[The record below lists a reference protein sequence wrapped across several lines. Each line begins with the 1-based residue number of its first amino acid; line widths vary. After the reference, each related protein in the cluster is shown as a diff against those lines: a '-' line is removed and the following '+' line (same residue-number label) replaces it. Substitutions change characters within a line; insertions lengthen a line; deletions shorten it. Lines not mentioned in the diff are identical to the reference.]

1 MEQYVKTLE
10 SRFLAIPI
18 LAIFGLFL
26 NEMEIVRIGT
36 AGLWVT
42 VAFFTVYS
50 LFVWANFKK
59 GLFSWS
65 KNSIFLWVA
74 QFGDILFLSV
84 IIYFLGSYQ
93 TIIIIV
99 LYYML
104 VINSFSPH
112 RYRLLTFLKANVSM
126 VCFGSI
132 LALEHLGY
140 LAHQD
145 VGTLFLNPFE
155 QGALLIFGTL
165 SINACAIFKI
175 NSESRLRQQAQ
186 AIQAVNETLEERV
199 SEQTKEL
206 KSANQEIKWQMEEL
220 KGAYKK
226 LVQSEKLASLGTMIG
241 GLYHEVFNP
250 LHQISLGNA
259 AFRKYSEYLFEV
271 GENLRKKVSEVDW
284 QESTWREDERTW
296 EEVKERLEKLYQQ
309 IGLSTQRINQLV
321 RNVKK
326 FSRTDD
332 AELVE
337 VDLNELTHTVLNILS
352 PAVEEKEAEIRLKI
366 PEKVILRGMPG
377 PLNQVFM
384 NILKNAVD
392 AIDQKGAIS
401 LEITLQGDYLVV
413 RIKDNGIG
421 IDPDHLDRVFDPFYT
436 SKGPDKGTGLG
447 LSISHRIIRSH
458 EGEIRINSLKG
469 KGTTVYVNLPQRG
482 PKSMAALSQQ

>member
-1 MEQYVKTLE
+1 
-10 SRFLAIPI
+10 
-18 LAIFGLFL
+18 
-26 NEMEIVRIGT
+26 
-36 AGLWVT
+36 
-42 VAFFTVYS
+42 
-50 LFVWANFKK
+50 
-59 GLFSWS
+59 
-65 KNSIFLWVA
+65 
-74 QFGDILFLSV
+74 
-84 IIYFLGSYQ
+84 
-93 TIIIIV
+93 
-99 LYYML
+99 
-104 VINSFSPH
+104 
-112 RYRLLTFLKANVSM
+112 
-126 VCFGSI
+126 
-132 LALEHLGY
+132 
-140 LAHQD
+140 
-145 VGTLFLNPFE
+145 
-155 QGALLIFGTL
+155 
-165 SINACAIFKI
+165 
-175 NSESRLRQQAQ
+175 
-186 AIQAVNETLEERV
+186 
-199 SEQTKEL
+199 
-206 KSANQEIKWQMEEL
+206 
-220 KGAYKK
+220 
-226 LVQSEKLASLGTMIG
+226 
-241 GLYHEVFNP
+241 
-250 LHQISLGNA
+250 
-259 AFRKYSEYLFEV
+259 LFEV